1 MGMRYA
7 GWPNYAIVSGKIPHG
22 QRCGSAKTV
31 PLQTKTACY
40 PDLKVSFRGK
50 VIRTQESLVHYIAFA
65 GIYFYVTHPMDN
77 LCGYFIIQTI
87 FLFSKITSEPQ
98 IWTPGI
104 MTFLHSVSIDM
115 HTHRSIL
122 LDAFQ

>member
-1 MGMRYA
+1 MGMQYA

-22 QRCGSAKTV
+22 QRCGSAKTIS
-31 PLQTKTACY
+31 LQTKTACY
-40 PDLKVSFRGK
+40 SLFESFFQK
-50 VIRTQESLVHYIAFA
+50 VIRTQESLVRYITFD
-65 GIYFYVTHPMDN
+65 GIYFYTTHTMDN

-87 FLFSKITSEPQ
+87 FLFSKMTSEPQ
-98 IWTPGI
+98 IWTPDI
-104 MTFLHSVSIDM
+104 MTFLHSVSIGK